1 MKHCLERQSG
11 AVYVGIKGDAQ
22 SCFNFTRP
30 GNRQCQD
37 FARVEVF
44 SISYQDATKNV
55 LWREREVGK

>member
-1 MKHCLERQSG
+1 M
-11 AVYVGIKGDAQ
+11 YVGIKGDVQ
-22 SCFNFTRP
+22 NCFNFTRL

-55 LWREREVGK
+55 LWREREAGK